1 MDKIVLFKK
10 DDGSVWYSYRGK
22 EEPVSKLNI
31 PLFAQLYKQLGQLP
45 SFGYPQDDIELNVL
59 AKTLAENIKQT
70 ASQLMF

>member
-1 MDKIVLFKK
+1 MLFKK

-45 SFGYPQDDIELNVL
+45 SIGYPQDDIELNVL
-59 AKTLAENIKQT
+59 AKTLIENIKQT